1 MTKNVRTAHARWVE
15 GKEFDVATGS
25 GHHVV
30 LDTTEKGGGRNRG
43 AGPMEYVL
51 VGLAG
56 CTGMDVIDILKKKR
70 QDVSGLEVH
79 VEGRRSDSVPAVY
92 TEIEISY
99 TVHGKNI
106 APEAVERAIHL
117 SETKYCSVGAMLGKT
132 AKIKTRYQIVSV

>member
-15 GKEFDVATGS
+15 GKEFDIATGS

-30 LDTTEKGGGRNRG
+30 LDTTEKGGGKNRG

-56 CTGMDVIDILKKKR
+56 CTGMDVLDILKKKR
-70 QDVSGLEVH
+70 QHVTGLEIH
-79 VEGRRSDSVPAVY
+79 VAGARADGAPAVY
-92 TEIEISY
+92 KEIEIVY
-99 TVHGKNI
+99 TVRGKNI

-132 AKIKTRYQIVSV
+132 AKIRTRFEIV